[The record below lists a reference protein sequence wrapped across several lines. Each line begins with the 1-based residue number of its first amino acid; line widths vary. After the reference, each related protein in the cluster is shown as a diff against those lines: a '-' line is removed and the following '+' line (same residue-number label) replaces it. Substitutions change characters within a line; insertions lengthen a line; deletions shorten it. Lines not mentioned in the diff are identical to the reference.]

1 VSEGLKLTVYFAERD
16 RAGDRFL
23 ADALLDLFERTGI
36 AASVMLRGFM
46 GIGARHSLQ
55 SELSLTLS
63 ESLPA
68 VAVAVDRD
76 EVIAGV
82 MPAAMQL
89 ATHGLLT
96 LERARL
102 GFDPVPDFGEDAVKL
117 TVYGGRGVRSDGEA
131 GYVAAVDA
139 LRAAGVSGASVLL
152 GVDGTMHG
160 ERRRARFFARNA
172 GVPLML
178 MAIGDG
184 PSVAAGCDAV
194 VAMIEDPI
202 ATVERV
208 QICRGPG
215 RPVRAPRAVAETDE
229 HRRPIWQ
236 KLVIHASEQ
245 ALHEGRPLFIELIR
259 ELRAAGA
266 AGATVLRGVR
276 GFYGDAE
283 PVHDRF
289 LSVRRHAP
297 VTAVIVDRPPQ
308 IARLWPRIEALT
320 DDAGLVTSELV
331 PAYHA
336 PGAAG
341 DAAAA
346 LAEPWA

>member
-1 VSEGLKLTVYFAERD
+1 
-16 RAGDRFL
+16 
-23 ADALLDLFERTGI
+23 
-36 AASVMLRGFM
+36 MLRGYM

-55 SELSLTLS
+55 SEMSLTLS

-68 VAVAVDRD
+68 VAVAVDSEEAIERLLP
-76 EVIAGV
+76 EV
-82 MPAAMQL
+82 MSL

-96 LERARL
+96 VERCRL
-102 GFDPVPDFGEDAVKL
+102 GIEVAPDFGEDLVKL
-117 TVYGGRGVRSDGEA
+117 TLYGGRGVQAGGEA

-139 LRAAGVSGASVLL
+139 LRDAGLAGASVLL
-152 GVDGTMHG
+152 GVDGALHG

-178 MAIGDG
+178 LAVGHG
-184 PSVAAGCDAV
+184 RAVASASPAV
-194 VAMIEDPI
+194 LAYLENPI

-215 RPVRAPRAVAETDE
+215 RPVVPPRAVDGTDAGG
-229 HRRPIWQ
+229 RRIWQ
-236 KLVIHASEQ
+236 KLMVHASEQ
-245 ALHEGRPLFIELIR
+245 ARCEGRPLFISLIE

-276 GFYGDAE
+276 GFYGTDA

-297 VTAVIVDRPPQ
+297 VTAVIVDRPHA
-308 IARLWPRIEALT
+308 IARLWPAIEALT
-320 DDAGLVTSELV
+320 AEAGLVTSELV

-336 PGAAG
+336 PGATGETAE
-341 DAAAA
+341 
-346 LAEPWA
+346 LAEPWL